1 MQKINNHHYVF
12 ISSQNGTGQAE
23 SDTKNKK
30 SSFRS
35 IPTQSE
41 IKISQ
46 KIAKQSKN
54 LKNIIMDSF
63 QAKTARHRPRMIYK
77 KKISFGSIPTRSGIG
92 NSKKNS
98 KKIQKTKKNHYGF
111 FSSQNGMGQAENERR
126 KKIIVPI
133 HSNPTRNREFQ
144 QNSKKKTKN

>member
-1 MQKINNHHYVF
+1 
-12 ISSQNGTGQAE
+12 
-23 SDTKNKK
+23 
-30 SSFRS
+30 
-35 IPTQSE
+35 
-41 IKISQ
+41 
-46 KIAKQSKN
+46 
-54 LKNIIMDSF
+54 MDSF

-144 QNSKKKTKN
+144 ENRKKNSKN